1 MTKFTRRQMMLTSAA
16 LAIASGSAFTGIAA
30 KAADRTVA
38 GIVFQQDQYMK
49 TVQMGMKSASDAS
62 GVTLLDANSDNKL
75 EKESQL
81 IDTYIA
87 RGVNAIALTPLSK
100 DGSIPA
106 IKKARDAGITVVT
119 FGTTVNGDG
128 AQASVVS
135 SDRDL
140 GANTGKEAHA
150 FLEKMAPGRK
160 VKIATVAFKS
170 LLPEQSNGRVDGF
183 LDQVKNQVEVVS
195 QQDAWLTE
203 KAISVVSDIITANPD
218 IEMIYAAN
226 EGGTIGAV
234 QAVKKAGK
242 EGKIFVFGID
252 GTEQLSKMLL
262 DKDNVLQAVTA
273 QQPFEVGRLAIQAAN
288 AILDKKPFEK
298 NVLVPVLSLSRNSAE
313 GVNKFLADLK
323 KLQ

>member
-30 KAADRTVA
+30 KAADRTIA

-150 FLEKMAPGRK
+150 FLEKIAPGRK

>member
-1 MTKFTRRQMMLTSAA
+1 MMRLNRRKLLLGAAAATAGLAGATVSA
-16 LAIASGSAFTGIAA
+16 LAA
-30 KAADRTVA
+30 KRVIA

-49 TVQMGMKSASDAS
+49 TVQMGMKTACDAA
-62 GVTLLDANSDNKL
+62 GVELLDANSDSKL

-87 RGVNAIALTPLSK
+87 RGVNAIALSPLSK

-119 FGTTVNGDG
+119 WGTSISGDQ
-128 AQASVVS
+128 AQASVTS
-135 SDRDL
+135 SDADL
-140 GANTGKEAHA
+140 GVNTGKEAKT
-150 FLEKMAPGRK
+150 FLDKIAKGRK

-170 LLPEQSNGRVDGF
+170 QVPEQSEARVNGF
-183 LDQVKNQVEVVS
+183 LSQIKDQVEIVS
-195 QQDAWLTE
+195 QQDAWLAE
-203 KAISVVSDIITANPD
+203 KAIAVVSDIITANPE
-218 IEMIYAAN
+218 IELIFAAN
-226 EGGTIGAV
+226 EGGTIGAA

-252 GTEQLSKMLL
+252 GTEQLANMLL

-273 QQPFEVGRLAIQAAN
+273 QQPFEVGRLAIQAVN

-298 NVLVPVLSLSRNSAE
+298 NINVPVLSLTRNNPE
-313 GVNKFLADLK
+313 GVKTFLEQLK
-323 KLQ
+323 KLK